1 MMHVPRRSPTSSS
14 RSTRSHSVLARS
26 YDGDDVCMAC
36 ARCRP
41 ANEWGAYAGHVPQYG
56 WRHAIGRYAEP
67 ILSRRGFTLHWI
79 LSRVGL
85 LPLEDPLVPE
95 AYLCTV
101 LFEYTSAA
109 GRWLGL
115 QVHVQYTWPQ
125 RAPWKEAAGSGSLE
139 NVPRQAVLRAYVCT
153 YGGLGGGVAP
163 VSRM

>member
-1 MMHVPRRSPTSSS
+1 MSPAD
-14 RSTRSHSVLARS
+14 HP
-26 YDGDDVCMAC
+26 
-36 ARCRP
+36 P
-41 ANEWGAYAGHVPQYG
+41 AAAD
-56 WRHAIGRYAEP
+56 
-67 ILSRRGFTLHWI
+67 RRGLTPSSHDRMTEMTSAWHVHGAGRQMSGARTQVMFHNMDGVMRSADTPSLSYLAAAPHCTGFW
-79 LSRVGL
+79 SRVGL

>member
-67 ILSRRGFTLHWI
+67 ILSRRGSTLHWI
-79 LSRVGL
+79 LVTGRAVAIGR
-85 LPLEDPLVPE
+85 PLGARGVSLYGP
-95 AYLCTV
+95 
-101 LFEYTSAA
+101 FEYTSAA